1 MDKDTGI
8 ITVLMERLEKQRLPR
23 ILAMKE
29 KVDGGEVLNDGEL
42 DYLEK
47 LMSDISDNIPLIERH
62 PEYQELSAKI
72 VTLYTDTIE
81 ISLELEKKS

>member
-8 ITVLMERLEKQRLPR
+8 ITVLMERLEKYRLPR
-23 ILAMKE
+23 VLAMKE
-29 KVDGGEVLNDGEL
+29 KVDGGEALNDGEL

-47 LMSDISDNIPLIERH
+47 VMSDASDAIPLLERH
-62 PEYQELSAKI
+62 PEYQELSTKI

-81 ISLELEKKS
+81 KSLELEKKS